1 MTGSGPV
8 RVVAGLLRRNGRV
21 LLCHRRA
28 DRSSYPNVWDLPG
41 GHIDDGESMADA
53 LRREMSEEL
62 GIGVDPE
69 ASPWQTMSL
78 PGIQMDVVLI
88 DDWAGEPSNTAPD
101 EHDDLRWVDVAD
113 ASHLDLA
120 HPSYV
125 AMIQRALDST
135 PGAVP

>member
-1 MTGSGPV
+1 
-8 RVVAGLLRRNGRV
+8 
-21 LLCHRRA
+21 
-28 DRSSYPNVWDLPG
+28 
-41 GHIDDGESMADA
+41 MADA